1 MIVVACRERHGG
13 GVACAAPARGGLEEC
28 RCFQVISL
36 RCYGAGARRATLWNA
51 WRLRSAAIVSWSVIP
66 SALKRP
72 FWSSPGMNGARSLL
86 MYDGGSVPAALSG
99 MLVRDSGL
107 VVQVIRGVQV

>member
-1 MIVVACRERHGG
+1 
-13 GVACAAPARGGLEEC
+13 
-28 RCFQVISL
+28 
-36 RCYGAGARRATLWNA
+36 
-51 WRLRSAAIVSWSVIP
+51 
-66 SALKRP
+66 
-72 FWSSPGMNGARSLL
+72 MNGARSLL